1 MIKDCIE
8 LNLDWHYNAESGI
21 LKADVLLIGDDDNEE
36 IGKIVITKRGTNL
49 NKYAL
54 VTGGPELARN
64 AVLCNHRTVIDT
76 LIKEMDEIDIINSN
90 SDNKDDDTITID
102 KKSSE
107 TNVVVEINLK
117 EAIEELKKEL

>member
-8 LNLDWHYNAESGI
+8 LNLDWSYNAESGI
-21 LKADVLLIGDDDNEE
+21 LKANVLLIGDDDNDE
-36 IGKIVITKRGTNL
+36 IGKIVITKRGTDL

-54 VTGGPELARN
+54 VTGGPALARN
-64 AVLCNHRTVIDT
+64 AVLCNHRTVMDA
-76 LIKEMDEIDIINSN
+76 LIKEIDEIDAINSN
-90 SDNKDDDTITID
+90 SINKDDDIIID

-107 TNVVVEINLK
+107 TNVLVEINLK